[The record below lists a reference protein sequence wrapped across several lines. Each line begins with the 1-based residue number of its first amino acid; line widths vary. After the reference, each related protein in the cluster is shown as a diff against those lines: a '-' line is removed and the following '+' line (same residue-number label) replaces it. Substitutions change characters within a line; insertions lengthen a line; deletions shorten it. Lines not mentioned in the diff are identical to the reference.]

1 MCTKRQTYVILLA
14 AVWTLPAITFISVI
28 SDILHRLWANT
39 VTWTTATQLTV
50 YKCMN
55 VNCFQA
61 KFISAEAET
70 QPDSK
75 VLVSNTLQ
83 LADEQIKLYITADS
97 THVARFFVK
106 IIF

>member
-1 MCTKRQTYVILLA
+1 
-14 AVWTLPAITFISVI
+14 
-28 SDILHRLWANT
+28 
-39 VTWTTATQLTV
+39 
-50 YKCMN
+50 MN

-61 KFISAEAET
+61 KFISAEAKT